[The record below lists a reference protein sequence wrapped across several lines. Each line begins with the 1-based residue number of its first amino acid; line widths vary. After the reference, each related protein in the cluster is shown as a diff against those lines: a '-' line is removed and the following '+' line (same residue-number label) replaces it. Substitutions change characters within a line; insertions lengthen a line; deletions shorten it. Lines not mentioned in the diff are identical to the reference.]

1 MIFTATGQVKMWR
14 GNMWVCL
21 SVLHFWT
28 FASRL
33 VPLKAVYC
41 TRPYHL
47 EYYSSS
53 RPISEGW
60 DLFVLGWVN
69 AWEYRLLWH
78 FAQFCLFWH
87 PCQVGDSTLLYP
99 VSLLSGCWDDL
110 YRNPNINTTWATNY
124 PPPYS
129 RLSLQ
134 APACCRVKF
143 PISKICFF
151 LWGIWGCF
159 ILQQN
164 PNPF

>member
-1 MIFTATGQVKMWR
+1 MWR

-60 DLFVLGWVN
+60 DLFVLGWVT

-110 YRNPNINTTWATNY
+110 YRNPNINTQRSSSWATNY
-124 PPPYS
+124 VGDKNVQLTAGRRRGWGS
-129 RLSLQ
+129 RGQRGKKAYLTNLMNTYKMG
-134 APACCRVKF
+134 PA
-143 PISKICFF
+143 
-151 LWGIWGCF
+151 
-159 ILQQN
+159 
-164 PNPF
+164 